1 MICSLVGRLSFW
13 IERNSWVERNSLTE
27 HNSLIGGNYGA
38 CIVSTV
44 PFFVVAWGTV
54 VDGVVVVVDGV
65 VVVVV
70 VVVSCLWLGP
80 CIVAAVAVAE
90 PFQWL
95 DP

>member
-1 MICSLVGRLSFW
+1 MICSFVGRLSFL
-13 IERNSWVERNSLTE
+13 IERNSLTE
-27 HNSLIGGNYGA
+27 HNSLIGGNYVA

-54 VDGVVVVVDGV
+54 VDGVVVVVVVDG
-65 VVVVV
+65 VVVV

-80 CIVAAVAVAE
+80 CIGAAVAVAA
-90 PFQWL
+90 PFQWP